1 MLSVAERLGDPVLAS
16 RALIL
21 RFKAAME
28 LADVAEAER
37 CLARNQALVADL
49 GQPALTWAA
58 MHHHATLRVLRGD
71 ADAEAAINAAHE
83 VGAAAL
89 GATIAFLSG
98 GHRLSLYLDQGRLGE
113 MEEWVHQVAERTQSP
128 GLKAIYANILAE
140 TDQLDAAAGV
150 FDELAATGFAHP
162 TNNVAWLRF
171 AAECAWLCARLGRSD
186 CVPQLR
192 SRLEPYADQL
202 VVISLAGGITG
213 SVAFYLGLLATTMGD
228 WLEAEAYFAA
238 AAATHER
245 IGAPTW
251 LARTRLEWARMLLAH
266 AEPYDAERAHDL
278 LRQALATARELGL
291 ANIERGAVELLSSQ

>member
-1 MLSVAERLGDPVLAS
+1 GGRGGAQRRAGDPTYRETLLDAARLARQLGDAGALGRAVLANTRGNLWNVVLQVDADRVEMLEAAIAAVGQDDLSVRARLLATLGLELHWDPDHRRRVALSAEALRIASSLGDPATLAHVLLARDYTITAPDNATERFTATTDMLSVAERLGDPVLAS

-113 MEEWVHQVAERTQSP
+113 MEEWVHQVAERT
-128 GLKAIYANILAE
+128 
-140 TDQLDAAAGV
+140 
-150 FDELAATGFAHP
+150 
-162 TNNVAWLRF
+162 
-171 AAECAWLCARLGRSD
+171 
-186 CVPQLR
+186 
-192 SRLEPYADQL
+192 
-202 VVISLAGGITG
+202 
-213 SVAFYLGLLATTMGD
+213 
-228 WLEAEAYFAA
+228 
-238 AAATHER
+238 
-245 IGAPTW
+245 
-251 LARTRLEWARMLLAH
+251 
-266 AEPYDAERAHDL
+266 
-278 LRQALATARELGL
+278 
-291 ANIERGAVELLSSQ
+291 